1 MGTADSLRDISSS
14 GTSDKGRAMWIALL
28 DDDPADAEAVRSAL
42 EGQPYEL
49 RLFSRKAELASALRK
64 TTFDL
69 LILDWNLPEGTGL
82 DIVTSVKRTLA
93 NPPPILMVTARVD
106 EADVVQALELG
117 VDDYINKPVSPAL
130 LLARVRA
137 LLRRAF
143 PATATGS
150 EIYGAYE
157 LDLANGQVRLSGELL
172 PPLTPKEFA
181 LCLLL
186 FRNTNRA
193 LSRDYI
199 ASSVWGWNVELSSR
213 TMDSHISKLRTKLA
227 LRPQN
232 GVRLSPVYGFGY
244 RLESLTKSG
253 ET

>member
-1 MGTADSLRDISSS
+1 
-14 GTSDKGRAMWIALL
+14 MWIAVL
-28 DDDPADAEAVRSAL
+28 DDDPADAQSIRAAL
-42 EGQPYEL
+42 DGQAYDL
-49 RLFSRKAELASALRK
+49 RVFAKKADLAASLRK

-82 DIVTSVKRTLA
+82 DIVTLVKRTVPS
-93 NPPPILMVTARVD
+93 PPPILMVTARVD
-106 EADVVQALELG
+106 EADVVKALEHG
-117 VDDYINKPVSPAL
+117 VDDYIAKPISPPL

-143 PATATGS
+143 PALPNGMERYGGYEFDLVKS
-150 EIYGAYE
+150 E
-157 LDLANGQVRLSGELL
+157 VRFDGETT
-172 PPLTPKEFA
+172 PALTPKEFA
-181 LCLLL
+181 LSLLL
-186 FRNTNRA
+186 FRNANRA

-199 ASSVWGWNVELSSR
+199 ASSVWGWNAELSSR
-213 TMDSHISKLRTKLA
+213 TMDSHISKLRLKMG

-244 RLESLTKSG
+244 RLETLSRGG

>member
-1 MGTADSLRDISSS
+1 
-14 GTSDKGRAMWIALL
+14 MWIAIL
-28 DDDPADAEAVRSAL
+28 DDDPADSAAVREAL
-42 EGQPYEL
+42 AGQPYDL
-49 RLFSRKAELASALRK
+49 HIYSKKAELAAALRK

-69 LILDWNLPEGTGL
+69 LILDWTLPEGSGL
-82 DIVTSVKRTLA
+82 DIVVSVKRTMA

-106 EADVVQALELG
+106 ESDVVKALELG
-117 VDDYINKPVSPAL
+117 VDDYIVKPVSAPL

-143 PATATGS
+143 PPAPNGVEVYGS
-150 EIYGAYE
+150 YSLNLTNGEVS
-157 LDLANGQVRLSGELL
+157 LAGQPL
-172 PPLTPKEFA
+172 PALTPKEFA

-186 FRNTNRA
+186 FRNSNRA

-213 TMDSHISKLRTKLA
+213 TMDSHVSKLRSKMQ

-232 GVRLSPVYGFGY
+232 GVRLTPVYGFGY
-244 RLESLTKSG
+244 RF
-253 ET
+253 ETLSMSEGT

>member
-1 MGTADSLRDISSS
+1 
-14 GTSDKGRAMWIALL
+14 MWIAVL
-28 DDDPADAEAVRSAL
+28 DDDPVDAQGIRMAL
-42 EGQPYEL
+42 EGQSHEL
-49 RLFSRKAELASALRK
+49 RLFSRKAELAAALRK

-69 LILDWNLPEGTGL
+69 LILDWNLPEGSGL
-82 DIVTSVKRTLA
+82 DVVTLVRRTVP
-93 NPPPILMVTARVD
+93 NPPPILMVTARAD
-106 EADVVQALELG
+106 EADVVKALEHG
-117 VDDYINKPVSPAL
+117 VDDYLAKPISPPL

-143 PATATGS
+143 PAVSNTV
-150 EIYGAYE
+150 ERYGDYE
-157 LDLANGQVRLSGELL
+157 LDLAQGQVRFEGAAL
-172 PPLTPKEFA
+172 PSLTPKEFA

-186 FRNTNRA
+186 FRNANRA

-213 TMDSHISKLRTKLA
+213 TMDSHISKLRLKMG

-244 RLESLTKSG
+244 RLETLSRGG

>member
-1 MGTADSLRDISSS
+1 
-14 GTSDKGRAMWIALL
+14 MWIAIL
-28 DDDPADAEAVRSAL
+28 DDDPADSAAVREAL
-42 EGQPYEL
+42 AGQPYDL
-49 RLFSRKAELASALRK
+49 HIFSKKAELAAALRK

-69 LILDWNLPEGTGL
+69 LILDWTLPEGSGL
-82 DIVTSVKRTLA
+82 DIVVSVKRTMA

-106 EADVVQALELG
+106 ESDVVKALELG
-117 VDDYINKPVSPAL
+117 VDDYIVKPVSAPL

-143 PATATGS
+143 PPTPSGVEVYGSYSLNLATG
-150 EIYGAYE
+150 EAT
-157 LDLANGQVRLSGELL
+157 LAGQPL
-172 PPLTPKEFA
+172 PALTPKEFA

-186 FRNTNRA
+186 FRNSNRA

-213 TMDSHISKLRTKLA
+213 TMDSHVSKLRSKMQ

-232 GVRLSPVYGFGY
+232 GVRLTPVYGFGY
-244 RLESLTKSG
+244 RFETLSMG
-253 ET
+253 EGT

>member
-1 MGTADSLRDISSS
+1 MR
-14 GTSDKGRAMWIALL
+14 IAVL
-28 DDDPADAEAVRSAL
+28 DDDPVDAQGIRSAL
-42 EGQPYEL
+42 DGEGHDL
-49 RLFSRKAELASALRK
+49 RLYARKAELAAALRK

-69 LILDWNLPEGTGL
+69 LILDWNLPEGSGL
-82 DIVTSVKRTLA
+82 DVVTLVRRTVPT
-93 NPPPILMVTARVD
+93 PPPILMVTARAD
-106 EADVVQALELG
+106 EADVVKALEHG
-117 VDDYINKPVSPAL
+117 VDDYLAKPISPPL

-143 PATATGS
+143 PTAS
-150 EIYGAYE
+150 QAVERYGGYE
-157 LDLANGQVRLSGELL
+157 LDIGRDEVRFDGRTL
-172 PPLTPKEFA
+172 PALTPKEFA

-186 FRNTNRA
+186 FRNANRA

-213 TMDSHISKLRTKLA
+213 TMDSHISKLRLKMG

-244 RLESLTKSG
+244 RLETLNRGG

>member
-1 MGTADSLRDISSS
+1 
-14 GTSDKGRAMWIALL
+14 MWIAILE
-28 DDDPADAEAVRSAL
+28 DDPADAAAVQSAL
-42 EGQPYEL
+42 LGQPYEL
-49 RLFSRKAELASALRK
+49 HLFSRKNELAAALRK

-82 DIVTSVKRTLA
+82 DIVTSVKRTVT
-93 NPPPILMVTARVD
+93 NPPPILMVTANSA
-106 EADVVQALELG
+106 EADVVRALELG
-117 VDDYINKPVSPAL
+117 VDDYITKPVSPVI

-143 PATATGS
+143 PLTPGGL
-150 EIYGAYE
+150 EKYGAYE
-157 LDLANGQVRLSGELL
+157 LDVQNEKAFLNGEEL
-172 PPLTPKEFA
+172 PALTPKEFA
-181 LCLLL
+181 LCLML
-186 FRNTNRA
+186 FRNANRA

-213 TMDSHISKLRTKLA
+213 TMDSHISKIRTKLE

-244 RLESLTKSG
+244 RLEMLNPGGGS
-253 ET
+253 